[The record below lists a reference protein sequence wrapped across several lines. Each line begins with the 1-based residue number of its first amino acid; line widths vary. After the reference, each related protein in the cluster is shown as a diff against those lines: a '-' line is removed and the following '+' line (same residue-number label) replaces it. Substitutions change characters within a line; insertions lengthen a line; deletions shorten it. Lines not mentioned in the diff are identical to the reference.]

1 MFTTDH
7 TLFTQIMLKHFDRYE
22 KTVLIEPNKTKIVL
36 YVFNQTKYK
45 KKFDIMKFYIYNS
58 KFVQINV
65 SVDMQLLFCYAQ
77 NTYYAFSLIAKLW
90 KIKHTSSS
98 ITTDL
103 MLTPLKEYKTRCII
117 HLYEDD
123 KPYSFYL
130 PDIYNIIVEA
140 LTHCSH
146 DYFLEIKPIKNP
158 YTNLPF
164 KLHNLYNIYLAYKNN
179 TYTMPS
185 LFRGLIECD
194 CDVKKFMHK
203 YEPVIRDV
211 CIDKYFSSISNYKCI
226 KEIRRLLNCELVQNI
241 SSVRSLTIDERFPWE
256 NLIYHFKPFAKLY
269 HKVKY
274 GLNPYSK
281 CSNKTILIKKLKL
294 FMYENP
300 LYGRK
305 FIYSTHKTDSFFLFG
320 DNDRNSFNTTVQT
333 HFKDMT
339 NDKIKG
345 ISSYVRNNRYSHV
358 TPVPV
363 TETENDDSDSGSDN
377 DSDNDSQGDNIDVE
391 IN

>member
-7 TLFTQIMLKHFDRYE
+7 KLFTQIMLKHFDRYE
-22 KTVLIEPNKTKIVL
+22 KIALVDPEQTKIVI
-36 YVFNQTKYK
+36 YVFNQTRYKDKY
-45 KKFDIMKFYIYNS
+45 DIMKYYIYNS
-58 KFVQINV
+58 KFVQPTV
-65 SVDMQLLFCYAQ
+65 SVDMQFLFCYAQ
-77 NTYYAFSLIAKLW
+77 KTYYALSLFARLW
-90 KIKHTSSS
+90 KIKHSFSS
-98 ITTDL
+98 ITSDL
-103 MLTPLKEYKTRCII
+103 MLTPLKDYNQKCII
-117 HLYEDD
+117 TLYEDG

-164 KLHNLYNIYLAYKNN
+164 KLHNLYNIYIAYKNN
-179 TYTMPS
+179 TYTMPI

-194 CDVKKFMHK
+194 CDVKSFMHR
-203 YEPVIRDV
+203 YEPIIRDI
-211 CIDKYFSSISNYKCI
+211 CIDKYFAHINNYKCI
-226 KEIRRLLNCELVQNI
+226 KEIRRMLTGELVQNI
-241 SSVRSLTIDERFPWE
+241 SSVRSLKIDERFPWK

-274 GLNPYSK
+274 TLNPYSK
-281 CSNKTILIKKLKL
+281 CSNKTLFIKKLKL

-305 FIYSTHKTDSFFLFG
+305 FIYSTHKTNSLFLFG
-320 DNDRNSFNTTVQT
+320 DSDRNSFNTTVKT

-345 ISSYVRNNRYSHV
+345 ISSYIRNGRYTVARHV
-358 TPVPV
+358 HPI
-363 TETENDDSDSGSDN
+363 ESDSDDESENQSGD
-377 DSDNDSQGDNIDVE
+377 E
-391 IN
+391 IS